1 LSHRKSGKDVLGLKY
16 YTDVVDEGVYNQG
29 PGSNMAKITKSIR
42 LGLTPNLLE
51 EARTGA
57 RQQKISVNAL
67 IRAALQQY
75 LNELNQKRV
84 ESSRA
89 EKPKGIR
96 LLDMPLVSWTQAE
109 KEFADRVIKK
119 HFEEDR

>member
-1 LSHRKSGKDVLGLKY
+1 
-16 YTDVVDEGVYNQG
+16 
-29 PGSNMAKITKSIR
+29 MAKISKSIR

-51 EARTGA
+51 GARTEA
-57 RQQKISVNAL
+57 RQQKVSVNAL

-89 EKPKGIR
+89 EKPKGMR
-96 LLDMPLVSWTQAE
+96 LVDVPLVSWTQAE
-109 KEFADRVIKK
+109 KEFADRVIKQ